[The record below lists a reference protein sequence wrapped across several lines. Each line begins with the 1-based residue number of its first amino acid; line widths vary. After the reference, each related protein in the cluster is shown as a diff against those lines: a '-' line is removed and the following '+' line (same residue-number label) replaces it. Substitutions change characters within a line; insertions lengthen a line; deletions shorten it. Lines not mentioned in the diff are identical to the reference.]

1 MSKKIIIKYN
11 SKENCYYVQ
20 SITINKNGESVYI
33 PSPYGTESMFFSSL
47 EEAKIA
53 IENLGFEYIIDEVH
67 PIIAS
72 EKQEV
77 VEQSDIDYD
86 KIIDVFIKNLGHEN
100 IEIRT
105 SAINSLSKF
114 GLKIS
119 EKLIKSLENENWLI
133 QQSVIKCI
141 EQIIARDSVGAAVFT
156 DILIKVSDSEN
167 TMVKSAAL
175 KALEKV
181 CETGL

>member
-1 MSKKIIIKYN
+1 MSKKIRIKYN
-11 SKENCYYVQ
+11 PKENCYYVQ
-20 SITINKNGESVYI
+20 AITINKNGETAYI
-33 PSPYGTESMFFSSL
+33 PSPYGTESMSFENL
-47 EEAKIA
+47 EEAKEA
-53 IENLGFEYIIDEVH
+53 ILKLGFEYIIDNIGLEL
-67 PIIAS
+67 PT
-72 EKQEV
+72 EKQNFI
-77 VEQSDIDYD
+77 EQSDINYD

-100 IEIRT
+100 LEIRT
-105 SAINSLSKF
+105 SAINSLAKF

-119 EKLIKSLENENWLI
+119 EKLIKTLENENWLI

-141 EQIIARDSVGAAVFT
+141 EQIIVKDKVGAAIFT

-181 CETGL
+181 CEAGL